1 MIHASG
7 ARDSEKQI
15 STTWCYISDI
25 KGMHYRFCRV
35 YESDKMDTK
44 WIKMGE
50 GSTGQRP
57 LASKNFQFR
66 PIGRF
71 LNVLLLASSRS
82 IIAEGRERKSCSTFY
97 NEHFPAIYYWEGG
110 L

>member
-35 YESDKMDTK
+35 YESDKMDK
-44 WIKMGE
+44 NGGGPPANGHSPQKI
-50 GSTGQRP
+50 SNFGQ
-57 LASKNFQFR
+57 LAVF
-66 PIGRF
+66 
-71 LNVLLLASSRS
+71 
-82 IIAEGRERKSCSTFY
+82 
-97 NEHFPAIYYWEGG
+97 
-110 L
+110 